1 MRRYGYPLAFLLAC
15 ALSGCGSA
23 PPQAQASQDI
33 HAYWNNPFWQEN
45 LLSAVQSAV
54 HQPDEGTPITGI
66 NGMVRFTVANGAI
79 ESPAIV
85 ASTGYADL
93 DKLMLQQVASVKPPK
108 TSGLHASEPHE
119 FELLLDMLTP
129 FDSFQ
134 YNIYRAI
141 DNYRLY
147 PREGIMAGATGN
159 TTVDFDYLDGKAN
172 NITMTSSSKNRDL
185 DKAAIG
191 AVMKAVLPPASAVY
205 AGKPMHM
212 EVVFCYSLA
221 TSPTVIKNKCPTDK
235 NVIAVEGARIM
246 RTSVETTGFGGYR

>member
-1 MRRYGYPLAFLLAC
+1 MRRYGYLLSLLLAC
-15 ALSGCGSA
+15 ALSGCSSA
-23 PPQAQASQDI
+23 PPQARASQDV
-33 HAYWNNPFWQEN
+33 HAYWNNPFWQER
-45 LLSAVQSAV
+45 LLYAVQSAV
-54 HQPDEGTPITGI
+54 HQPDTGTPITGV

-108 TSGLHASEPHE
+108 TSGPHASEPRE

-134 YNIYRAI
+134 YNVYRAI
-141 DNYRLY
+141 DEYRLY
-147 PREGIMAGATGN
+147 PREGIIAGATGN
-159 TTVDFDYLDGKAN
+159 TIVDFDYQDGKAN
-172 NITMTSSSKNRDL
+172 NIAIASSSRNRDL

-191 AVMKAVLPPASAVY
+191 AVGKAILPPAPQAYS
-205 AGKPMHM
+205 GKPVHM

-221 TSPTVIKNKCPTDK
+221 TSPTDIKNKCPTDK

-246 RTSVETTGFGGYR
+246 RTTVETIGFGGY